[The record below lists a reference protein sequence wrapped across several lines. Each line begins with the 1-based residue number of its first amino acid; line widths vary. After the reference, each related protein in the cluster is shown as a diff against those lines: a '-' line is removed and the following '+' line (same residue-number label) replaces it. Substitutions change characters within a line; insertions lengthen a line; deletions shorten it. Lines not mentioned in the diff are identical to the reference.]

1 MTTLDL
7 KHKAVSLAMGIA
19 MLASPAHAAVTFQY
33 LPAGGFPTA
42 VSNDGSVVAGNTV
55 GSYEPY
61 RWTLATGLVNLGR
74 GALPVVAT
82 TAGAPGRSADGTRVA
97 SSIHTDDSTA
107 VTAGLW
113 TLGQG
118 WQQLAPPLPPGGGV
132 VDESMASVWGMS
144 GDGNTVLG
152 LFWRPGGVGG
162 SAHAFRWTQAE
173 GMVDL
178 GSSGRSSKASD
189 ASFNGSVIAGWNES
203 LQYGFRQACAWR
215 NGQLTVLSVPDLPSE
230 AQCVTNDGQ
239 WIAGRETN
247 GATGF
252 VDAARWH
259 WNGSAWSPTQYL
271 GHVDGNSGSAYGKT
285 IPNGITSDGKF
296 IVGYNTFDG
305 DPFYTTGF
313 LWTDTTGCVDIEFW
327 LADQGVDVDPI
338 FDIQG
343 LTTCTPDGA
352 YLFGYGQE
360 IVAPYTRRGF
370 VIHTDRAL
378 VGVDPVT
385 TPTPARVALSA
396 SPNPARR
403 GTSFSFTL
411 GSAGRTRLGIYDA
424 SGRLVR
430 QVLDGESAA
439 GSHRIAWDGR
449 DADGQSVRAGVYFT
463 RLESLNGNA
472 SGKLVVLE

>member
-1 MTTLDL
+1 M
-7 KHKAVSLAMGIA
+7 KHAVSALAMG
-19 MLASPAHAAVTFQY
+19 MVLLAAPAHAAVTFEY
-33 LPAGGFPTA
+33 LPGLGYPTA
-42 VSNDGSVVAGNTV
+42 VSHDGSVVAGNTV

-61 RWTLATGLVNLGR
+61 RWTLATGFVNLGHGSVPVLSR
-74 GALPVVAT
+74 GGGV
-82 TAGAPGRSADGTRVA
+82 PGISADGTRVA
-97 SSIHTDDSTA
+97 STIISDDSTV

-118 WQQLAPPLPPGGGV
+118 WQQLAPPLPPGGGA
-132 VDESMASVWGMS
+132 VDESIADVDGMS
-144 GDGNTVLG
+144 GDGNTVVG
-152 LFWRPGGVGG
+152 LFWRPGGR
-162 SAHAFRWTQAE
+162 AHAYRWTEAT

-178 GSSGRSSKASD
+178 GSSGNASKAHD
-189 ASFNGSVIAGWNES
+189 ASFDGSVIAGWDES
-203 LQYGFRQACAWR
+203 TTYGYRQPCAWR
-215 NGQLTVLSVPDLPSE
+215 NGVMTKLCIPTTTGEALTVS
-230 AQCVTNDGQ
+230 NDGQ
-239 WIAGRETN
+239 WVAGRETN
-247 GATGF
+247 PVTGF

-259 WNGSAWSPTQYL
+259 WDGSAWSPTQYL
-271 GHVDGNSGSAYGKT
+271 GHVDGNSGFAYGKT
-285 IPNGITSDGKF
+285 ISNGITSDGKF

-313 LWTDTTGCVDIEFW
+313 FWTDTTGCVDIEFW

-352 YLFGYGQE
+352 YLYGYGQD

-385 TPTPARVALSA
+385 TPAPARVALSA

-403 GTSFSFTL
+403 GASFSFTL

-430 QVLDGESAA
+430 QVLDGERGA
-439 GSHRIAWDGR
+439 GTHHIAWDGR
-449 DADGQSVRAGVYFT
+449 DADGQSVRSGVYFT
-463 RLESLNGNA
+463 RLESLSGNA

>member
-1 MTTLDL
+1 M
-7 KHKAVSLAMGIA
+7 KHAIAALATGMV
-19 MLASPAHAAVTFQY
+19 MLAATAHAAVTFQY
-33 LPAGGFPTA
+33 LPTGGVPNA
-42 VSNDGSVVAGNTV
+42 VSNDGSVLAGNTV
-55 GSYEPY
+55 GSYEPF
-61 RWTLATGLVNLGR
+61 RWTLATGLVNLGYGSVPVLSR
-74 GALPVVAT
+74 G
-82 TAGAPGRSADGTRVA
+82 GGIPGLSADGTRVA
-97 SSIHTDDSTA
+97 STIISNDSTF
-107 VTAGLW
+107 VTAGVW

-118 WQQLAPPLPPGGGV
+118 WQQIAPPVPPGGGI
-132 VDESMASVWGMS
+132 VDESLASVWGMS
-144 GDGNTVLG
+144 GDGNTVVG
-152 LFWRPGGVGG
+152 LFWRNAPGG
-162 SAHAFRWTQAE
+162 SAHAFRWTQPE

-178 GSSGRSSKASD
+178 GSSGRSSKGSD
-189 ASFNGSVIAGWNES
+189 ASFDGSVISGWCES

-215 NGQLTVLSVPDLPSE
+215 NGQMAILTTDPTLPSE

-239 WIAGRETN
+239 WVAGRETN
-247 GATGF
+247 GVTGF

-271 GHVDGNSGSAYGKT
+271 GHVDGNSGAAQGKT

-313 LWTDTTGCVDIEFW
+313 FWTDTTGCVDIEFW
-327 LADQGVDVDPI
+327 LADQGVDVDPL
-338 FDIQG
+338 FDIQS

-352 YLFGYGQE
+352 YLYGYGQM
-360 IVAPYTRRGF
+360 IVSPYTTRGF

-378 VGVDPVT
+378 VGVDPA
-385 TPTPARVALSA
+385 PAPSRIALSA
-396 SPNPARR
+396 SPNPSRR

-439 GSHRIAWDGR
+439 GTHRIAWDGR
-449 DADGQSVRAGVYFT
+449 DADGQSVRAGIYFT